1 MPRRSPRSLRIT
13 PRGSL
18 WTMVWTPRS
27 SVLRKAGLLRR
38 LAVPTVPDAPEA
50 PICLKEG
57 NWESS
62 PVPPPPELLLTMTFP
77 SHPSGQCP
85 SLHPL
90 PPKLVCHHRHF

>member
-1 MPRRSPRSLRIT
+1 MPWRSPRGLRIT

-27 SVLRKAGLLRR
+27 SVLPKAGPRR
-38 LAVPTVPDAPEA
+38 LAVPTVLDAPEA
-50 PICLKEG
+50 SICLKEG
-57 NWESS
+57 NWECS
-62 PVPPPPELLLTMTFP
+62 PVPPPSELFLTLTFP

-90 PPKLVCHHRHF
+90 PPKLIAHPRLF

>member
-50 PICLKEG
+50 SICLKEG
-57 NWESS
+57 NWECS
-62 PVPPPPELLLTMTFP
+62 PIPPPPELFLTLTFP

-90 PPKLVCHHRHF
+90 PPKLIPHPRLF